1 MNKDILS
8 GKWTQLRGEVQKR
21 WGKLTD
27 DQLDVINGDRLKLVG
42 KIEEAYGVARD
53 EAEKQL
59 SDFERTCSSD
69 CASHKKD
76 HAAR

>member
-42 KIEEAYGVARD
+42 KIEEAYGIARD

-59 SDFERTCSSD
+59 TDFERTCSSS
-69 CASHKKD
+69 CATDKKS

>member
-59 SDFERTCSSD
+59 NDFERTCNSS
-69 CASHKKD
+69 CSSKKD
-76 HAAR
+76 HAA

>member
-8 GKWTQLRGEVQKR
+8 GKWTQMRGEVQKR
-21 WGKLTD
+21 WGKLTN

-42 KIEEAYGVARD
+42 KIEEAYGIARD

-59 SDFERTCSSD
+59 SDFESTCSSS
-69 CASHKKD
+69 CASKKD

>member
-69 CASHKKD
+69 CASKKD

>member
-1 MNKDILS
+1 MNKDIIS

-42 KIEEAYGVARD
+42 KIEETYGVARE

-59 SDFERTCSSD
+59 ADFERTCNGSCSSQ
-69 CASHKKD
+69 KKD

>member
-42 KIEEAYGVARD
+42 KIEEAYGIARD

-59 SDFERTCSSD
+59 SDFESTCSSS
-69 CASHKKD
+69 CATDKKS

>member
-1 MNKDILS
+1 MNKDIIS

-21 WGKLTD
+21 WGKLTN
-27 DQLDVINGDRLKLVG
+27 DQLDVINGDRMKLVG
-42 KIEEAYGVARD
+42 KIEETYGVARE

-59 SDFERTCSSD
+59 ADFERSCSAD
-69 CASHKKD
+69 CGHSKN